1 MAIINIHTCSNKL
14 SLNIEKS
21 NFVIFHPPQ
30 RKITL
35 NFELTINEENL
46 HQENGIKYLLI
57 DSNLNWKPQI
67 ECIAKKLKKIVGIL
81 PKKRYIIMLTLQ
93 TLPTSIILNYTY
105 PITLIPLYVLQKKVM
120 RIIRVSKFDNHSN
133 PNI

>member
-67 ECIAKKLKKIVGIL
+67 ECLAKLLKKIVGIL
-81 PKKRYIIMLTLQ
+81 PKKRYLIMLTLQ
-93 TLPTSIILNYTY
+93 TLPTSIIL
-105 PITLIPLYVLQKKVM
+105 
-120 RIIRVSKFDNHSN
+120 
-133 PNI
+133 